1 MFIFLNIDGKVYK
14 QILLCYIMENATLFM
29 EFFGT
34 KTPVLKVLDFLI
46 DNEAFDHSKS
56 DIARGAGISRATL
69 FNIWSGIEG
78 NGVVVAT
85 REVGRARMYKLNKKN
100 PIVKKFME
108 LDDVIS
114 DHYAPRAENEML
126 LTV

>member
-1 MFIFLNIDGKVYK
+1 
-14 QILLCYIMENATLFM
+14 MENTTLFM

-34 KTPVLKVLDFLI
+34 KNPVLKALDFLI
-46 DNEAFDHSKS
+46 DNEAYDHSKS
-56 DIARGAGISRATL
+56 DIARGAGISRTTL
-69 FNIWSGIEG
+69 YNVWKVIEG

-114 DHYAPRAENEML
+114 DHCAPRAENEMPI
-126 LTV
+126 TVVR

>member
-1 MFIFLNIDGKVYK
+1 M
-14 QILLCYIMENATLFM
+14 
-29 EFFGT
+29 
-34 KTPVLKVLDFLI
+34 P
-46 DNEAFDHSKS
+46 EALASAEQHF
-56 DIARGAGISRATL
+56 
-69 FNIWSGIEG
+69 FNIWNVIER

>member
-1 MFIFLNIDGKVYK
+1 
-14 QILLCYIMENATLFM
+14 MENTTLLM

-34 KTPVLKVLDFLI
+34 KNPVLKVLDFLI
-46 DNEAFDHSKS
+46 DNEAYDHSKS

-69 FNIWSGIEG
+69 FNIWKVIER
-78 NGVVVAT
+78 NDVVIAT

-114 DHYAPRAENEML
+114 DHYVPRAENKIL
-126 LTV
+126 ITV

>member
-1 MFIFLNIDGKVYK
+1 
-14 QILLCYIMENATLFM
+14 MENTTLFM

-34 KTPVLKVLDFLI
+34 KNPVLKVLDFLI
-46 DNEAFDHSKS
+46 DNEAYDHSKS

-69 FNIWSGIEG
+69 FNVWKVIEG

-108 LDDVIS
+108 LDDAIS
-114 DHYAPRAENEML
+114 DHYAPRVEEEML
-126 LTV
+126 VTM

>member
-1 MFIFLNIDGKVYK
+1 
-14 QILLCYIMENATLFM
+14 MENTTLFM

-34 KTPVLKVLDFLI
+34 KNPVLKVLDFLI
-46 DNEAFDHSKS
+46 DNEAYDHSKS

-69 FNIWSGIEG
+69 FNVWKVIEG

-85 REVGRARMYKLNKKN
+85 REVGRAKMYKLNKEN

-108 LDDVIS
+108 LDDAIS
-114 DHYAPRAENEML
+114 DHYAPRVEKEML
-126 LTV
+126 VTM

>member
-1 MFIFLNIDGKVYK
+1 
-14 QILLCYIMENATLFM
+14 MENTTLFM

-34 KTPVLKVLDFLI
+34 KNPVLKVLDFLI
-46 DNEAFDHSKS
+46 DNEAYDHSKS

-69 FNIWSGIEG
+69 FNIWKVIER

-114 DHYAPRAENEML
+114 DQYAPQAENEML
-126 LTV
+126 ITV

>member
-1 MFIFLNIDGKVYK
+1 L
-14 QILLCYIMENATLFM
+14 
-29 EFFGT
+29 
-34 KTPVLKVLDFLI
+34 P
-46 DNEAFDHSKS
+46 EALASAEH
-56 DIARGAGISRATL
+56 
-69 FNIWSGIEG
+69 IER

-126 LTV
+126 ISA

>member
-1 MFIFLNIDGKVYK
+1 M
-14 QILLCYIMENATLFM
+14 
-29 EFFGT
+29 
-34 KTPVLKVLDFLI
+34 
-46 DNEAFDHSKS
+46 
-56 DIARGAGISRATL
+56 
-69 FNIWSGIEG
+69 
-78 NGVVVAT
+78 VAT

-126 LTV
+126 IAV